1 MPITLETIV
10 KSGTITGAQ
19 GAQGAAGTPIT
30 ANNQE
35 LLFNN
40 AGSAAGAANLL
51 WVAAN
56 SELLITGN
64 VISNT
69 SGTIKTT
76 ASISSGTLTI
86 DTRLA
91 TVFEINL
98 NADITTITINNVY
111 PAPRT
116 SSVIFVF
123 IGDGTVRSI
132 TWPASFKFELG
143 SAPDINAGN
152 GRRTIIT
159 AFTYDGGTYWH
170 AVRSAN
176 ALE

>member
-69 SGTIKTT
+69 SGTIQTT
-76 ASISSGTLTI
+76 AAISSGTLTI
-86 DTRLA
+86 DSRLA
-91 TVFEINL
+91 TVFEVTLSEN
-98 NADITTITINNVY
+98 ITTITINNVF
-111 PAPRT
+111 PTTRT
-116 SSVIFVF
+116 TSVIFIFV
-123 IGDGTVRSI
+123 GDGTTRSI
-132 TWPASFKFELG
+132 TWPVNFKFEQG
-143 SAPDINAGN
+143 TAPDISYTN
-152 GRRTIIT
+152 GKRTIVT
-159 AFTYDGGTYWH
+159 ALTYDGGTNWY
-170 AVRSAN
+170 VIRSGF
-176 ALE
+176 AL